1 MHAYLIEY
9 LVVLVLENII
19 YNLHLYIFDIIRYWY
34 KATSTELFCFCLD
47 KMYMYTFFV
56 QYFPSNVSLTCQ
68 IKNASSQINIFAF
81 SKSLLPE

>member
-1 MHAYLIEY
+1 MIIDWKSTDDVKSMHAHLIEY

-56 QYFPSNVSLTCQ
+56 LSFKCL
-68 IKNASSQINIFAF
+68 INL
-81 SKSLLPE
+81 SH